1 MIFRFFSDFLIFRL
15 FADRSA
21 YTSTALIFRVFRIF
35 LFSGYLPA
43 ATHTC
48 ISPPATARLVSHI
61 VNQLLLA
68 IITAAKLILVLWLR
82 RYSESCRVPLKLIL
96 CTVSLGAYW
105 ALVGSGCRKWVDDLM
120 RRGILVPGGRVRG
133 RSGRRDGAAGG
144 WRSRERRLRRELA
157 LSSRIRAARGTKFF
171 SKMTVFFSTHSI
183 ENFASIYGS

>member
-157 LSSRIRAARGTKFF
+157 LSSRIRAARGTKNFF
-171 SKMTVFFSTHSI
+171 QNDRFF
-183 ENFASIYGS
+183 